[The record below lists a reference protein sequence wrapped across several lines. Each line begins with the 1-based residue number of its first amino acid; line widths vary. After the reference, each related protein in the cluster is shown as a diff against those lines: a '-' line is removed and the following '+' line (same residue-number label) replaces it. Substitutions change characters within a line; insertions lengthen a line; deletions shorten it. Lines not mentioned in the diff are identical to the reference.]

1 MAAETNLDILLE
13 NMAPTMAEGE
23 YVICSVD
30 LDEHEGLAARALGT
44 FVEAEG
50 ATIIVLREH
59 ADRLKLR
66 YTFIARM
73 ITLQVHSSLNAVGL
87 LAAVS
92 AALAA
97 HGIPANTVSAYY
109 HDHLFVPA
117 DQAHAALQILQKLQN
132 RAPELTPGVGY

>member
-1 MAAETNLDILLE
+1 MTAETNLNVLLR

-30 LDEHEGLAARALGT
+30 ADKYEGLAARALGT

-50 ATIIVLREH
+50 ATVIVLREH

-92 AALAA
+92 AALTV
-97 HGIPANTVSAYY
+97 HGIPTNTVSAYY
-109 HDHLFVPA
+109 HDHLFVPV
-117 DQAHAALQILQKLQN
+117 DRAHAALQVLHELRK
-132 RAPELTPGVGY
+132 RAPESARGAAY